1 MSAVFNILLPWPSNL
16 FCFNTLIVL
25 FIFLYLR
32 EVVVV
37 HAKDYL
43 TLMATD
49 HKWTVIVIF
58 FVRMFTKKNI
68 VAAKPSDVGPIV
80 IVKSSLAFVD
90 GRMDH
95 VKCFRDTR

>member
-1 MSAVFNILLPWPSNL
+1 MSAVLNILLPWQSDL

-25 FIFLYLR
+25 LIFLYLR

-58 FVRMFTKKNI
+58 SYVCLQKKHSCRQTK
-68 VAAKPSDVGPIV
+68 
-80 IVKSSLAFVD
+80 
-90 GRMDH
+90 
-95 VKCFRDTR
+95 

>member
-1 MSAVFNILLPWPSNL
+1 MAFDL
-16 FCFNTLIVL
+16 FCFNTLIIL
-25 FIFLYLR
+25 LIFLYWR

-37 HAKDYL
+37 HAKGYL

-49 HKWTVIVIF
+49 YEWTVFVIYF
-58 FVRMFTKKNI
+58 FSFVCLQKNI

-90 GRMDH
+90 H
-95 VKCFRDTR
+95 VN

>member
-1 MSAVFNILLPWPSNL
+1 MSAVLNILLPWQSDL

-25 FIFLYLR
+25 LIFLYWR
-32 EVVVV
+32 EAVVV

-58 FVRMFTKKNI
+58 SFVCLQKNI
-68 VAAKPSDVGPIV
+68 VAAKPSVVGPIV
-80 IVKSSLAFVD
+80 IVKSSLAFVYV
-90 GRMDH
+90 RMDH
-95 VKCFRDTR
+95 VN

>member
-1 MSAVFNILLPWPSNL
+1 MSAVLNILLPWPSDL

-25 FIFLYLR
+25 LIFLYLR

-49 HKWTVIVIF
+49 YKWTVFVIF
-58 FVRMFTKKNI
+58 SFVCLQKNI

-80 IVKSSLAFVD
+80 IVKSSLAFVYV
-90 GRMDH
+90 RMDH
-95 VKCFRDTR
+95 VN

>member
-1 MSAVFNILLPWPSNL
+1 MSAILNILLPWPSNL

-25 FIFLYLR
+25 LIFLYWR
-32 EVVVV
+32 EAVVV

-49 HKWTVIVIF
+49 YKWTVFAIF
-58 FVRMFTKKNI
+58 SFVCLQRNI

-95 VKCFRDTR
+95 VNCFRDTR